1 MDELDQRLTNV
12 LIKVS
17 ERADPAV
24 ARLRNPAGSPRRK
37 TSWFGSGRLHTAR
50 VMVASSVAVAA
61 VAVGIALGM
70 PKMTQRP
77 EPASSAPA
85 PSTAPL
91 RGKSDAT
98 HPLWPLAVAEGYPES
113 FDRLPAGGPVD
124 LPVPHTVDQSLV
136 PELVDAPTL
145 VTAAGTIR
153 FAASDTKA
161 VHLLAQRGQG
171 SFVALTGKGH
181 DGEDGLHNVR
191 FEIVAP
197 DNTRRE
203 FYRAAEASSVTVS
216 PDGTTLA
223 VSTWL
228 GAGNQQSQ
236 PAVELVDVASGRVE
250 HRLPGRF
257 TQVAWAS
264 DNAVLLSGKPGEASS
279 TAWRA
284 PWTGA
289 GERIPVRSGTAMAV
303 AGGLVALDDTRGCL
317 QRLDAN
323 ATVTAVNC
331 DNWRSAGH
339 VSPDGRYVSL
349 EWSSGDG
356 KVQYGVLDLGQNQ
369 VRSWPVAGMNP
380 SWLGP
385 ADVLLTQA
393 DTEDMPMTARCD
405 LTTNTCV
412 KAPDAVHEGL
422 WRGAAWIGS

>member
-1 MDELDQRLTNV
+1 MDELEQRLTNV
-12 LIKVS
+12 LTKVS

-24 ARLRNPAGSPRRK
+24 ARLRNPAASPRRK
-37 TSWFGSGRLHTAR
+37 TTRFSSGRPHPAW
-50 VMVASSVAVAA
+50 VVVASSVAVAG
-61 VAVGIALGM
+61 VAVGIALGI
-70 PKMTQRP
+70 PKIGQRP

-85 PSTAPL
+85 SATGPS
-91 RGKSDAT
+91 RGKSDGT
-98 HPLWPLAVAEGYPES
+98 HALWPLGVMEGYPET
-113 FDRLPAGGPVD
+113 FDRLPAGGRVD

-136 PELVDAPTL
+136 PELVNAPTL

-161 VHLLAQRGQG
+161 VHLLAQRRQG
-171 SFVALTGKGH
+171 LFIALTGTGH
-181 DGEDGLHNVR
+181 DGEDGLHDVR
-191 FEIVAP
+191 FEIAAP

-228 GAGNQQSQ
+228 GGGGQQSQ
-236 PAVELVDVASGRVE
+236 PAVELVDVASGRVA

-257 TQVAWAS
+257 TQAAWAS
-264 DNAVLLSGKPGEASS
+264 DSAVLLSGKPGEATSI
-279 TAWRA
+279 AWRA

-289 GERIPVRSGTAMAV
+289 GERIPVRGGTAMTV
-303 AGGLVALDDTRGCL
+303 AGGLVALDDSKGCL
-317 QRLDAN
+317 QRLAAD

-331 DNWRSAGH
+331 DKWRSAGH

-356 KVQYGVLDLGQNQ
+356 RVQYGVLDLRQNQ
-369 VRSWPVAGMNP
+369 VRSWPVPGMNP

-385 ADVLLTQA
+385 ADVLLTRA
-393 DTEDMPMTARCD
+393 DTEDIRMTARCD
-405 LTTNTCV
+405 LSTNTYV
-412 KAPDAVHEGL
+412 RAPEAVHEGV

>member
-1 MDELDQRLTNV
+1 MDELEQRLTNV
-12 LIKVS
+12 LTKVS

-24 ARLRNPAGSPRRK
+24 AKLRNPAESPRR
-37 TSWFGSGRLHTAR
+37 TTTRFSSGRPHPAR
-50 VMVASSVAVAA
+50 VVVASGLAVAG
-61 VAVGIALGM
+61 VAMGIALGI
-70 PKMTQRP
+70 PKITQRP
-77 EPASSAPA
+77 EPPSSAPA
-85 PSTAPL
+85 SSTGAL
-91 RGKSDAT
+91 RGESDGT
-98 HPLWPLAVAEGYPES
+98 HPLWPLRVAEGYPEA
-113 FDRLPAGGPVD
+113 FARLPAGGRVD
-124 LPVPHTVDQSLV
+124 LPVPHTVDPDLV
-136 PELVDAPTL
+136 PELVNAPTL

-161 VHLLAQRGQG
+161 VYLLAQREQG
-171 SFVALTGKGH
+171 LFIALIGKGH
-181 DGEDGLHNVR
+181 EDQDGLYDVR

-203 FYRAAEASSVTVS
+203 FYRATEASSITVS

-228 GAGNQQSQ
+228 GVGSQQSQ

-264 DNAVLLSGKPGEASS
+264 DNAVVLSGKPGEATS

-284 PWTGA
+284 PWTGP
-289 GERIPVRSGTAMAV
+289 GERIPVRDGTAMTV
-303 AGGLVALDDTRGCL
+303 AGGLVALDDTTGCL
-317 QRLDAN
+317 QRLDAD

-331 DNWRSAGH
+331 DSWRSAGH

-356 KVQYGVLDLGQNQ
+356 KVQYGVLDVGQNQ
-369 VRSWPVAGMNP
+369 VRSWPVPGMNP

-385 ADVLLTQA
+385 ADVLLTQD
-393 DTEDMPMTARCD
+393 DTEDLRMTARCD

-412 KAPDAVHEGL
+412 RAPDAVHEGV